1 MTRQNTDHTF
11 FTNGPHQT
19 LLDRFKATLADTSQ
33 LGDEISPTAT
43 SGG

>member
-1 MTRQNTDHTF
+1 MTRQNTDHAV

-33 LGDEISPTAT
+33 LGDEMSPTVI